1 MRNSILNTTK
11 KILGIDPLYRPFDVD
26 IVTHINSVFSV
37 LTQLG
42 IGPEDG
48 FFITGESEIW
58 DEFQIP
64 ENQLNLVKTYIYLK
78 VRILFDPPGTSYL
91 IDAMNNQIREYEWR
105 LSMLRESLLPILMNE
120 TLSEEVV

>member
-48 FFITGESEIW
+48 FFISGDICR
-58 DEFQIP
+58 
-64 ENQLNLVKTYIYLK
+64 VG
-78 VRILFDPPGTSYL
+78 RIS
-91 IDAMNNQIREYEWR
+91 N
-105 LSMLRESLLPILMNE
+105 S
-120 TLSEEVV
+120 